1 MVSYAGFTSW
11 WTLDSTEKVCPFGR
25 FRKQQ
30 TLSCKSGL
38 AGPWMVSTHI
48 GAACLRLSWTGH
60 IRSKVK
66 SCDKRKCSRDS
77 LVCFIFD
84 VRYNPAEMHHSLAKF
99 EHALGLVQ
107 DWPAHLLSS
116 LSFLFWIWQWM
127 CAKSSLFAVNS
138 CALVILGPCYC
149 KDARRSVGG
158 VAGNQPLTASHWVT
172 QKGILL
178 KECTRKRRIGTCR
191 QKSRP
196 TCISLVPFS
205 LVPSIY
211 SIYNIFQ
218 YCYYLLLMYSSIH
231 VWKYSC
237 ICLSATSSMFIH
249 HVTNLTPLG
258 SVWHGFP
265 AGPYVKQLQHFVWS
279 SLCQYLSLDKRVWLV
294 AIKVVCIWYK
304 YSNCVCGSS
313 ISFYPAHMKWCY
325 DLWPPL
331 VL

>member
-30 TLSCKSGL
+30 NLSCKSGL

-48 GAACLRLSWTGH
+48 GAVCLRLSWTGD

-66 SCDKRKCSRDS
+66 SCEKRKCSRDS

-116 LSFLFWIWQWM
+116 LSFLVWIWQWI

-138 CALVILGPCYC
+138 CALVIFGPCYC

-158 VAGNQPLTASHWVT
+158 VAGNLPLTASHWVA

-178 KECTRKRRIGTCR
+178 KECTRKRWIGRCR

-196 TCISLVPFS
+196 ACISLVPFFLGS
-205 LVPSIY
+205 FRSYCVRYSNILYIIY
-211 SIYNIFQ
+211 FSTVTI
-218 YCYYLLLMYSSIH
+218 CYSCIH

-237 ICLSATSSMFIH
+237 IHVFACQLLIVSVCLFIMS
-249 HVTNLTPLG
+249 LTPLRLAV
-258 SVWHGFP
+258 SDMVFQQVHT
-265 AGPYVKQLQHFVWS
+265 S
-279 SLCQYLSLDKRVWLV
+279 SS
-294 AIKVVCIWYK
+294 
-304 YSNCVCGSS
+304 SS
-313 ISFYPAHMKWCY
+313 ILFGVHYVNTSALTKES
-325 DLWPPL
+325 D
-331 VL
+331 

>member
-30 TLSCKSGL
+30 NLSCKSGL

-48 GAACLRLSWTGH
+48 GAVCLRLSWTGH

-116 LSFLFWIWQWM
+116 PSFLFWIWQWM

-138 CALVILGPCYC
+138 CALVIFGPCYC

-158 VAGNQPLTASHWVT
+158 VAGNQPLTASHWAT

-178 KECTRKRRIGTCR
+178 KECTRKRWIGTCR

-196 TCISLVPFS
+196 TCISLVPF
-205 LVPSIY
+205 
-211 SIYNIFQ
+211 FR
-218 YCYYLLLMYSSIH
+218 
-231 VWKYSC
+231 
-237 ICLSATSSMFIH
+237 
-249 HVTNLTPLG
+249 G
-258 SVWHGFP
+258 SV
-265 AGPYVKQLQHFVWS
+265 
-279 SLCQYLSLDKRVWLV
+279 LCK
-294 AIKVVCIWYK
+294 I
-304 YSNCVCGSS
+304 
-313 ISFYPAHMKWCY
+313 F
-325 DLWPPL
+325 
-331 VL
+331 